1 MWTNFPMGD
10 QESSLHQP
18 TNEPAI
24 VPTEQQILPH
34 ILLQYYYY
42 YYTTVFSVWYTMA
55 LGILVGLKLS
65 KKHGLFVNIFVF
77 L

>member
-10 QESSLHQP
+10 QATSLHQP

-24 VPTEQQILPH
+24 VPTEQPILPH
-34 ILLQYYYY
+34 ILLQYCYT
-42 YYTTVFSVWYTMA
+42 TTVFSVWYPMA
-55 LGILVGLKLS
+55 LGILVGLKLP
-65 KKHGLFVNIFVF
+65 KNQGLFVNICDS